1 MSPEAEARILRVVEE
16 MWRAASAPSARS
28 TRDQSGRARMVA
40 YAKGM
45 LETTVEAEVARRI
58 GERDGA

>member
-16 MWRAASAPSARS
+16 VWRAASASGAA
-28 TRDQSGRARMVA
+28 RDQSVRARMVT

-45 LETTVEAEVARRI
+45 LETTVESEVARRI
-58 GERDGA
+58 GEQTDR

>member
-16 MWRAASAPSARS
+16 VWRAASAPGAARD
-28 TRDQSGRARMVA
+28 TAARQRVSA

-45 LETTVEAEVARRI
+45 LETTVETEVARRI
-58 GERDGA
+58 GERDSA